1 MTNAFGVELHS
12 ESVRWAAAEGV
23 SETVIAAVL
32 LLHERSVDEIASKL
46 RPDELE
52 QVIKLVG
59 RCPSSNPPGALDALK
74 ARCPERPSASPRT
87 TPAPE
92 GQPGHT
98 PRTDHPRRVAR
109 TPVGVVN
116 GADARHSPLE
126 RASGADARR
135 TTGERTKGEKSGT
148 RIGMVDET
156 ARRRL
161 IVEDLMKA
169 GLSVR
174 MISNVTDI
182 PRSSVHRA
190 MRAIARAEAKK
201 EVAIAEI
208 ALELLGEGL
217 PHGGRGRR

>member
-32 LLHERSVDEIASKL
+32 LLHERGVDEIASKL
-46 RPDELE
+46 GPDELE
-52 QVIKLVG
+52 QLIKLVG
-59 RCPSSNPPGALDALK
+59 RCPSSYPTGALDALK
-74 ARCPERPSASPRT
+74 AGCPERPSASPRT
-87 TPAPE
+87 KPAAE

-98 PRTDHPRRVAR
+98 PRTDNPRRLEAR
-109 TPVGVVN
+109 MPVGVVN
-116 GADARHSPLE
+116 GADARPLE
-126 RASGADARR
+126 RASGADARQ
-135 TTGERTKGEKSGT
+135 TTGERTRGEKSG
-148 RIGMVDET
+148 IGMVDET

-161 IVEDLMKA
+161 IVEDLTKA

-174 MISNVTDI
+174 MISDVTDI

-201 EVAIAEI
+201 QVAIAEI
-208 ALELLGEGL
+208 VSELLGERL
-217 PHGGRGRR
+217 THGRRGRR